1 MHHRFLG
8 FAFACSLLTGCVTSS
23 SYDQKVQELDAC
35 LTDRLKVQD
44 KAKAEFDEQFAALKK
59 TQGDFDACQT
69 AAAEARQH
77 ADQLKQRENDL
88 RSRLEKEL
96 TSKDVE
102 ISQLRG
108 QLSVSVLDKILFQSG
123 RADILPAGQTVL
135 DKVAKVLVE
144 TDDLIRVEGHTD
156 NVPISAGLKD
166 KYGSNWELSAARAAS
181 VVRFFQDG
189 DHKID
194 PVRLEAVGFGE
205 YRPVASNDSD
215 ADRQR
220 NRRVEIVL
228 TARKPA
234 ADATPTAS
242 K

>member
-1 MHHRFLG
+1 
-8 FAFACSLLTGCVTSS
+8 
-23 SYDQKVQELDAC
+23 
-35 LTDRLKVQD
+35 
-44 KAKAEFDEQFAALKK
+44 
-59 TQGDFDACQT
+59 
-69 AAAEARQH
+69 
-77 ADQLKQRENDL
+77 
-88 RSRLEKEL
+88 
-96 TSKDVE
+96 
-102 ISQLRG
+102 
-108 QLSVSVLDKILFQSG
+108 
-123 RADILPAGQTVL
+123 
-135 DKVAKVLVE
+135 
-144 TDDLIRVEGHTD
+144 
-156 NVPISAGLKD
+156 
-166 KYGSNWELSAARAAS
+166 